1 MFNVSWF
8 TLNVLSSIQVIGHIV
23 DINAHIIDVRGLFVT
38 LNDLSI
44 RAKFAIPLLSIT
56 LMLILISLLSL
67 WSNNKLTDN
76 VDRLSDTFLNS
87 IEDALNADR
96 DLYQALTASQ
106 NYLLKV
112 SHGNQ
117 DTSAEIDSFNE
128 NAKQALERMNSARAL
143 LKDYPEVEQS
153 ISSFEAH
160 YKIWLSEAQ
169 KVFALANAGKVQ
181 EASEYGSNQV
191 LKDFELLRT
200 DYDLMGSKAREVADM
215 LTLKAKESSD
225 FKHMVLLVLIVFSL
239 IVCTVSVVVGPRL
252 VTTRVSELN
261 DVIKTISDGEGDLRS
276 RLNAK
281 GKDELATLAGTF
293 NGLMSKLQ
301 TLIIAIKNDA
311 LTLDKAVTDLN
322 GSTKKNQSISEE
334 QSINL
339 HQISDAMTQ
348 MGQAIHEIAR
358 SAQTAQNETE
368 TVKQNT
374 AMSTA
379 IVGETAVNINRLSDA
394 ILSAKEVI
402 GKLATESNQ
411 IVQVLDVIRS
421 IADQTN
427 LLALNAAI
435 EAARAGEYGRGFAV
449 VADEVRTLAS
459 RTQKSTEDIQKM
471 IGGLEQGVEEAVNA
485 ITLGSTQV
493 EDVVNMSQRLNDSL
507 QLVNGSVTETSGIII
522 QIAAATEEQ
531 SEVVDDINRTI
542 ALLNGLSSDSNDV
555 SIQTNSVST
564 DISHLAKDLNENVG
578 RFKV

>member
-1 MFNVSWF
+1 M
-8 TLNVLSSIQVIGHIV
+8 L
-23 DINAHIIDVRGLFVT
+23 VRGVFVSI
-38 LNDLSI
+38 NDLSI

-56 LMLILISLLSL
+56 MMLILISLLSL
-67 WSNNKLTDN
+67 WSNNKLTHN
-76 VDRLSDTFLNS
+76 VDRISDTFINS

-112 SHGNQ
+112 SLGNQ
-117 DTSAEIDSFNE
+117 DASAEIDSFNE
-128 NAKQALERMNSARAL
+128 NAKQALERMNSARTL

-153 ISSFEAH
+153 ITSFEAH
-160 YKIWLSEAQ
+160 YRTWLSQAQ
-169 KVFALANAGKVQ
+169 KVFTMADAGNIKGAV
-181 EASEYGSNQV
+181 EYGSNQV
-191 LKDFELLRT
+191 LRDFEVLRS
-200 DYDLMGSKAREVADM
+200 DYDLMGSKARAVADK
-215 LTLKAKESSD
+215 LTQEAKASSNLKQII
-225 FKHMVLLVLIVFSL
+225 LLILIVFSL
-239 IVCTVSVVVGPRL
+239 IVCVVSVVVGPKL
-252 VTTRVSELN
+252 VTTRVFELN

-276 RLNAK
+276 RLDGK
-281 GKDELATLAGTF
+281 GKDELATLAETF

-301 TLIIAIKNDA
+301 TLIIAIKKDA
-311 LTLDKAVTDLN
+311 VTLDNAVEDLN
-322 GSTKKNQSISEE
+322 GSTEKNQSISEE
-334 QSINL
+334 QTINL

-358 SAQTAQNETE
+358 SAQTAQSETE
-368 TVKQNT
+368 TVKHNT
-374 AMSTA
+374 AMSTE
-379 IVGETAVNINRLSDA
+379 IVGETAVNIERLSDA
-394 ILSAKEVI
+394 ILFAKEVI

-485 ITLGSTQV
+485 ITTGSTQV
-493 EDVVNMSQRLNDSL
+493 EDVVKMSQRLNDSL
-507 QLVNGSVTETSGIII
+507 KLVNDSVVETTGIII

-542 ALLNGLSSDSNDV
+542 ALLNGLSNDNNEV
-555 SIQTNSVST
+555 TVQTNTVST
-564 DISHLAKDLNENVG
+564 NISHLAKDLNSNVG

>member
-1 MFNVSWF
+1 M
-8 TLNVLSSIQVIGHIV
+8 TI
-23 DINAHIIDVRGLFVT
+23 
-38 LNDLSI
+38 NDLSI
-44 RAKFAIPLLSIT
+44 RSKFAIPLLSIT
-56 LMLILISLLSL
+56 LMLILISVLSL
-67 WSNNKLTDN
+67 WSNNKLTHN

-117 DTSAEIDSFNE
+117 DTSGEIDSFNE
-128 NAKQALERMNSARAL
+128 NAKQALDRMNSARAL
-143 LKDYPEVEQS
+143 LKNYPEVGQS
-153 ISSFEAH
+153 IASFEAH
-160 YKIWLSEAQ
+160 YKAWLSEAQ
-169 KVFALANAGKVQ
+169 KVFALADAGKIQ
-181 EASEYGSNQV
+181 EATKYGSNQV
-191 LKDFELLRT
+191 LKDFEILRT
-200 DYDLMGSKAREVADM
+200 DYDLMGSKARAVADR
-215 LTLKAKESSD
+215 LTLEAKESSEV
-225 FKHMVLLVLIVFSL
+225 KQTILIVLIVFSL
-239 IVCTVSVVVGPRL
+239 IVCTISVVVGPRL
-252 VTTRVSELN
+252 VTTRVFELN

-301 TLIIAIKNDA
+301 SLIIAIKNDA
-311 LTLDKAVTDLN
+311 TTLDTAVEDLN
-322 GSTKKNQSISEE
+322 DSTTKNQTISEE

-348 MGQAIHEIAR
+348 MGQAIHEIAL
-358 SAQTAQNETE
+358 SAQTAQSETE
-368 TVKQNT
+368 TVKHNT
-374 AMSTA
+374 AMSTE

-471 IGGLEQGVEEAVNA
+471 IGGLEKGVEEAVNA
-485 ITLGSTQV
+485 ITIGSNQV

-507 QLVNGSVTETSGIII
+507 ELVNGSVTETTGIII

-531 SEVVDDINRTI
+531 SAVVDDINRTI
-542 ALLNGLSSDSNDV
+542 ALLNGLSIDGNEV
-555 SIQTNSVST
+555 TLQTNTVST
-564 DISHLAKDLNENVG
+564 NISHLAKDLNGNVG

>member
-1 MFNVSWF
+1 M
-8 TLNVLSSIQVIGHIV
+8 TI
-23 DINAHIIDVRGLFVT
+23 
-38 LNDLSI
+38 NDLSI
-44 RAKFAIPLLSIT
+44 RVKFAIPLLSIT

-67 WSNNKLTDN
+67 WSNNELTDN

-87 IEDALNADR
+87 IEDTLNADR

-106 NYLLKV
+106 NYLLKM
-112 SHGNQ
+112 SLGNQ
-117 DTSAEIDSFNE
+117 DVSGEVESFNE
-128 NAKQALERMNSARAL
+128 NAQQALDRMNRARSL

-153 ISSFEAH
+153 ISSFEIH
-160 YKIWLSEAQ
+160 YEKWLSEAQ
-169 KVFALANAGKVQ
+169 KVFALADAGKIN
-181 EASEYGSNQV
+181 EAAEYGSNQV
-191 LKDFELLRT
+191 LRDFELLRT
-200 DYDLMGSKAREVADM
+200 DYDLMGSKARTVADR
-215 LTLKAKESSD
+215 LTLEAKESSN
-225 FKHMVLLVLIVFSL
+225 FKQTILLLLILFSL
-239 IVCTVSVVVGPRL
+239 IVCVVSVLVGPKL
-252 VTTRVSELN
+252 VTTRVFELN

-276 RLNAK
+276 RLDAK
-281 GKDELATLAGTF
+281 GKDELATLAATF

-301 TLIIAIKNDA
+301 TLIITIKNDA
-311 LTLDKAVTDLN
+311 GTLDKAVVDLN
-322 GSTKKNQSISEE
+322 GSTKKNLSISEE

-339 HQISDAMTQ
+339 HQISDAMNQ

-358 SAQTAQNETE
+358 SSQTAQTETE

-374 AMSTA
+374 AMSTE
-379 IVGETAVNINRLSDA
+379 IVGETALNINRLSDA
-394 ILSAKEVI
+394 ILSAKDVI

-411 IVQVLDVIRS
+411 IVKVLDVIRS

-485 ITLGSTQV
+485 ITIGSTQV
-493 EDVVNMSQRLNDSL
+493 EDVVSMSQRLNDSL
-507 QLVNGSVTETSGIII
+507 ELVSASVTETSGIII
-522 QIAAATEEQ
+522 QIATATEEQ

-542 ALLNGLSSDSNDV
+542 ALLNNLSSDSNEV
-555 SIQTNSVST
+555 SEQTNSVT
-564 DISHLAKDLNENVG
+564 TNISHLAKDLNANVG

>member
-1 MFNVSWF
+1 M
-8 TLNVLSSIQVIGHIV
+8 SI
-23 DINAHIIDVRGLFVT
+23 
-38 LNDLSI
+38 NDFSI

-56 LMLILISLLSL
+56 LMLILISILSL
-67 WSNNKLTDN
+67 WSNNKMTDN

-87 IEDALNADR
+87 IEAALNADR

-112 SHGNQ
+112 SLGNQ
-117 DTSAEIDSFNE
+117 DTRIEIDNFNE
-128 NAKQALERMNSARAL
+128 NAKQALDRMNSARAL
-143 LKDYPEVEQS
+143 LRDYPEVEQS
-153 ISSFEAH
+153 ISSFETH
-160 YKIWLSEAQ
+160 YEAWRS
-169 KVFALANAGKVQ
+169 KALEVFRLADAGNIK
-181 EASEYGSNQV
+181 EATEYGSNQV
-191 LKDFELLRT
+191 LDAFELLRT
-200 DYDLMGSKAREVADM
+200 DYDLMGSKAKSIADK
-215 LTLKAKESSD
+215 LTLEAKESSR
-225 FKHMVLLVLIVFSL
+225 FKQLVLLTLIALSL
-239 IVCTVSVVVGPRL
+239 IVCVVSVVVGPKL
-252 VTTRVSELN
+252 VTTRVFELN

-281 GKDELATLAGTF
+281 GKDELATLADTF

-301 TLIIAIKNDA
+301 NLIIAIKKDA
-311 LTLDKAVTDLN
+311 VTLDNAVEDLN
-322 GSTKKNQSISEE
+322 GSTKKNQTISED
-334 QSINL
+334 QAINL

-358 SAQTAQNETE
+358 SAQTAQSETE
-368 TVKQNT
+368 TVKHNT
-374 AMSTA
+374 AMSTE
-379 IVGETAVNINRLSDA
+379 IVGETAINIERLSDA
-394 ILSAKEVI
+394 ILFAKEVI

-471 IGGLEQGVEEAVNA
+471 IGGLEQGVDEAVNA
-485 ITLGSTQV
+485 ITTGSAQV
-493 EDVVNMSQRLNDSL
+493 EDVVKMSQRLNDSL
-507 QLVNGSVTETSGIII
+507 KLVNDSVVETTGIII

-542 ALLNGLSSDSNDV
+542 ALLNGLSNDSNEV
-555 SIQTNSVST
+555 TVQTSAVST
-564 DISHLAKDLNENVG
+564 NISHLAKDLNSNVG

>member
-1 MFNVSWF
+1 M
-8 TLNVLSSIQVIGHIV
+8 TI
-23 DINAHIIDVRGLFVT
+23 
-38 LNDLSI
+38 NDLSI
-44 RAKFAIPLLSIT
+44 RSKFAIPLLSIT
-56 LMLILISLLSL
+56 LMLILISVLSL
-67 WSNNKLTDN
+67 WSNSKLTDN

-112 SHGNQ
+112 SLGNQ
-117 DTSAEIDSFNE
+117 DTSDEVESFSE
-128 NAKQALERMNSARAL
+128 NAKQALDRMNTARAL

-153 ISSFEAH
+153 ISDFEAH
-160 YKIWLSEAQ
+160 YNVWLSEAQ
-169 KVFALANAGKVQ
+169 KVFTLADAGKIK
-181 EASEYGSNQV
+181 EAAEYGSNKV
-191 LKDFELLRT
+191 LQDFELLRT
-200 DYDLMGSKAREVADM
+200 DYDLMGSKARAVADM
-215 LTLKAKESSD
+215 LTLEAKESSEL
-225 FKHMVLLVLIVFSL
+225 KQTILSVLILFSL
-239 IVCTVSVVVGPRL
+239 IVCVVSVVVGPKL
-252 VTTRVSELN
+252 VTTRVFELN
-261 DVIKTISDGEGDLRS
+261 DVIKTISEGEGDLRS

-281 GKDELATLAGTF
+281 GKDELATLAETF

-311 LTLDKAVTDLN
+311 VTLDKAVDDLN
-322 GSTKKNQSISEE
+322 GSSMKNQSISEE

-358 SAQTAQNETE
+358 SAQTAQSETE
-368 TVKQNT
+368 AVKQNT
-374 AMSTA
+374 AMSTE

-471 IGGLEQGVEEAVNA
+471 IAGLEQGVEEAVSA
-485 ITLGSTQV
+485 ITVGSTQV
-493 EDVVNMSQRLNDSL
+493 EDVVKMSQRLNDSL
-507 QLVNGSVTETSGIII
+507 KLVNSSVTETSGIII
-522 QIAAATEEQ
+522 QIAAATEQQ

-542 ALLNGLSSDSNDV
+542 ALLNGLTNDSNDV
-555 SIQTNSVST
+555 TRETNTVST
-564 DISHLAKDLNENVG
+564 NISKLAKDLNGNVG

>member
-1 MFNVSWF
+1 
-8 TLNVLSSIQVIGHIV
+8 
-23 DINAHIIDVRGLFVT
+23 VT

-67 WSNNKLTDN
+67 WTNNKLTDN

-106 NYLLKV
+106 SYLLKV
-112 SHGNQ
+112 SHGIQ
-117 DTSAEIDSFNE
+117 DTSAEVDSFNE
-128 NAKQALERMNSARAL
+128 NAKQALDRMNSARAH

-169 KVFALANAGKVQ
+169 KVFALGNAGKVQ

-239 IVCTVSVVVGPRL
+239 IVCAVSVVIGPRL

-261 DVIKTISDGEGDLRS
+261 DVIKTISEGEGDLRS
-276 RLNAK
+276 RLNAR

-301 TLIIAIKNDA
+301 TLIIAIRNDA

-435 EAARAGEYGRGFAV
+435 EAARAGEYGLGFAV

-564 DISHLAKDLNENVG
+564 DISHLAQDLNENVG

>member
-1 MFNVSWF
+1 M
-8 TLNVLSSIQVIGHIV
+8 TI
-23 DINAHIIDVRGLFVT
+23 
-38 LNDLSI
+38 NDLSI
-44 RAKFAIPLLSIT
+44 RSKFAIPLLSIT

-67 WSNNKLTDN
+67 WSNNKLTNN
-76 VDRLSDTFLNS
+76 VDDLSDTFLNS
-87 IEDALNADR
+87 IEAALNADR

-112 SHGNQ
+112 SNGNQ
-117 DTSAEIDSFNE
+117 NASDEVDSFNE
-128 NAKQALERMNSARAL
+128 NAKQALDRMNRARGL

-153 ISSFEAH
+153 ILSFDVH
-160 YKIWLSEAQ
+160 YKTWLSEAR
-169 KVFALANAGKVQ
+169 KVFTLADAGKIQ
-181 EASEYGSNQV
+181 EAAEYGSNQV
-191 LKDFELLRT
+191 LKDFEILRA
-200 DYDLMGSKAREVADM
+200 DYDLMGSKAKDVADR
-215 LTLKAKESSD
+215 LTLEAKESSD
-225 FKHMVLLVLIVFSL
+225 VKQTILSVLIVFSL
-239 IVCTVSVVVGPRL
+239 IVCAVSVVVGPRL
-252 VTTRVSELN
+252 VTTRVFELN

-281 GKDELATLAGTF
+281 GKDELATLADTF

-301 TLIIAIKNDA
+301 TLIIMIKNDA
-311 LTLDKAVTDLN
+311 LTLDKAVCDLN
-322 GSTKKNQSISEE
+322 SSTEKNQSISEE

-358 SAQTAQNETE
+358 SAQTAQSETE

-374 AMSTA
+374 AMSTEM
-379 IVGETAVNINRLSDA
+379 VGETTVNINRLSDA
-394 ILSAKEVI
+394 ILSAKDVI

-411 IVQVLDVIRS
+411 IVQVLNVIRS

-471 IGGLEQGVEEAVNA
+471 IVGLEQGVEEAVNA
-485 ITLGSTQV
+485 ITIGSNQV
-493 EDVVNMSQRLNDSL
+493 EDVVQMSQRLNDSL
-507 QLVNGSVTETSGIII
+507 TLVNASVTETTGIII

-542 ALLNGLSSDSNDV
+542 ALLNGLSNDSNDV
-555 SIQTNSVST
+555 STETNTVST
-564 DISHLAKDLNENVG
+564 NISHLAKDLNANVG

>member
-1 MFNVSWF
+1 M
-8 TLNVLSSIQVIGHIV
+8 
-23 DINAHIIDVRGLFVT
+23 T

-76 VDRLSDTFLNS
+76 VERLSDTFLNS
-87 IEDALNADR
+87 IEDTLNADR

-106 NYLLKV
+106 NYLLKA
-112 SHGNQ
+112 SQRNQ
-117 DTSAEIDSFNE
+117 DTSDEVESFNE
-128 NAKQALERMNSARAL
+128 NAKQALDRMNSARAL
-143 LKDYPEVEQS
+143 LKNYPEVEQS
-153 ISSFEAH
+153 ISSFETH
-160 YKIWLSEAQ
+160 YKTWLSEAQ
-169 KVFALANAGKVQ
+169 KVFALADAGKIQ
-181 EASEYGSNQV
+181 EATEHSSNQV
-191 LKDFELLRT
+191 LKDFEILRT
-200 DYDLMGSKAREVADM
+200 DYDLMGSKARAIADR
-215 LTLKAKESSD
+215 LTLEAKESSD
-225 FKHMVLLVLIVFSL
+225 VKQTILIVLIVFSL
-239 IVCTVSVVVGPRL
+239 IVCTISVVVGPRL
-252 VTTRVSELN
+252 VTTRVFELN

-301 TLIIAIKNDA
+301 SLIVAIKNDA
-311 LTLDKAVTDLN
+311 TSLDKAVENLN
-322 GSTKKNQSISEE
+322 DSTTKNQSISEE

-348 MGQAIHEIAR
+348 MGQAIHEIAL
-358 SAQTAQNETE
+358 SAQTAQSETE
-368 TVKQNT
+368 TVKHNT
-374 AMSTA
+374 AMSTE

-471 IGGLEQGVEEAVNA
+471 IGGLEKGVEEAVNA
-485 ITLGSTQV
+485 ITIGSTQV
-493 EDVVNMSQRLNDSL
+493 EDVVNMSQRLNDSFE
-507 QLVNGSVTETSGIII
+507 LVNGSVTETTGIII
-522 QIAAATEEQ
+522 QIATATEEQ
-531 SEVVDDINRTI
+531 SAVVDDINRTI
-542 ALLNGLSSDSNDV
+542 ALLNGLSIDGNEV
-555 SIQTNSVST
+555 TVQTNTVST
-564 DISHLAKDLNENVG
+564 NISHLAKDLNSNVG